1 MEQSMKKQHWSVA
14 VIALAIGLILGA
26 FLYSRIIGRASISQ
40 TPTVNVVAE
49 QFVHEG
55 ILPDVVRI
63 SPGAQK
69 EMGITVETATL
80 RNLQDTLSA
89 TGTVREDPGLVAH
102 IRPLARG
109 LIEKTYVRLGDRVSG
124 GEPLLE
130 YDNIEMGLAVGEY
143 QSVQAE
149 LVHRARLS
157 TTPDRALPA
166 GTGILNVG
174 TTGSRAP
181 QGPLAPGQTV
191 GLPSPGRSPR
201 QSRSTLRYRRQ
212 GRSGLRTENHPARNG

>member
-26 FLYSRIIGRASISQ
+26 FLYSRIIGSGSIPQ
-40 TPTVNVVAE
+40 TPTVNVEAE

-89 TGTVREDPGLVAH
+89 KAPF
-102 IRPLARG
+102 ARIPDSS
-109 LIEKTYVRLGDRVSG
+109 LISDRWLEALLKKPMSVWAIVFLGGSPCWNMTISKWVS
-124 GEPLLE
+124 LLE
-130 YDNIEMGLAVGEY
+130 NT
-143 QSVQAE
+143 
-149 LVHRARLS
+149 RACKPNFS
-157 TTPDRALPA
+157 E
-166 GTGILNVG
+166 V
-174 TTGSRAP
+174 SRIWK
-181 QGPLAPGQTV
+181 
-191 GLPSPGRSPR
+191 
-201 QSRSTLRYRRQ
+201 
-212 GRSGLRTENHPARNG
+212 